1 MMKRAGG
8 QSMKEKVKAKD
19 LVILDLR
26 KKLSGELL
34 RF

>member
-8 QSMKEKVKAKD
+8 QSIKENVKAKD
-19 LVILDLR
+19 LVILDVR
-26 KKLSGELL
+26 KKLSGDLL